1 MNILFSVSQ
10 LAQIITT
17 VPANIDAFDK
27 TEIYTKYYDIFVKH
41 AFGNFRDILAE

>member
-17 VPANIDAFDK
+17 VPANIDAFDM
-27 TEIYTKYYDIFVKH
+27 TEIYTKYYDIFVK